1 MKSYGLRRYRKTLDN
16 EGFRQEE
23 IRPEIKR
30 RMFQLEDDSI
40 EEANKKLVSFAFVRD
55 PFDRLVSS
63 YYNKMV
69 MKNWLA
75 VRQDLR
81 WMRDEILAK

>member
-1 MKSYGLRRYRKTLDN
+1 MRRYRKTLDN

-40 EEANKKLVSFAFVRD
+40 EEANKRLVSFAFVRD

-69 MKNWLA
+69 MRNWLA